1 MKIAVVDDSALWR
14 KKTVDYVDKILANDC
29 KIEEFENGVS
39 FLRKLDKYDIIFMDV
54 EMNEMDGF
62 ETTKKYKYKYPKA
75 VVAMLTTHQEMSNRG
90 YLVDA
95 FRYIN
100 KENMREE
107 IREALVSLRNLNRN
121 NKKIVVNVLSIG
133 KIAIDENDILY
144 IETEK
149 RNLIVH
155 TRTRDYISSDSMKDI
170 CEKLEQD
177 GFFRCHQSYL
187 VNLDEVDT
195 FDDKDIFLTNNETV
209 MLSKRQRKAFRD
221 AFYARTFKCA
231 NK

>member
-14 KKTVDYVDKILANDC
+14 KKTVNYVNRILKNDC
-29 KIEEFENGVS
+29 KVEEFEIGNS
-39 FLRKLDKYDIIFMDV
+39 FLEYSDKYDIIFMDV
-54 EMNEMDGF
+54 EMEGMDGF

-100 KENMREE
+100 KENMKEE
-107 IREALVSLRNLNRN
+107 IREALVSLQNMNRN
-121 NKKIVVNVLSIG
+121 NKKIEMNIISIG
-133 KIAIDENDILY
+133 KIAISENDILY

-149 RNLIVH
+149 RNLLVH
-155 TRTRDYISSDSMKDI
+155 TRTQDYVSTDSMKEV

-187 VNLDEVDT
+187 VNLDEIDT

-221 AFYARTFKCA
+221 AFYQRTFSCA